1 MEDTLAKCGDKKVG
15 LIRLDSGFFQ
25 QDILQ
30 YLEEKKLNY
39 IVAAKFNQPIQRFI
53 HNQKGWIAIDDGIEI
68 CEQQYKASSWDAE
81 RPMVIIRQKIKER
94 PQATGRTLRLFADD
108 EIHRNY
114 RYSAYITNLEF
125 SCAEVWRLYR
135 GRGDAENRIKELKYD
150 FGFDSFNL
158 KDFYAT
164 EAALTFVMIAY
175 NLMSIFRMFVLQE
188 KTQKTLTTL
197 RYRVFAIGASF
208 EDLSEIIVQ
217 NIRRITGFDRVMVY
231 RFDTDGC
238 GHVIAEDKRENLNSF
253 YGLRYPATDVP
264 EPARRLYKL
273 NYIRMIPHVD
283 YQWVHL
289 PNHPV
294 SDEPFDLSFCNL
306 RSVSPMHVE
315 YLKNMGVKASMSISL
330 LKDNELWGLVA
341 CHHYQPKY
349 IPYEIRAAC
358 EFLGKVM
365 SLHLVAKAEQEDL
378 IYQMNLKD
386 RLSKL
391 FENLSQIVDVADGL
405 EENLTS
411 LQCLVDSGGVAL
423 CFPVTIL
430 LSQTPDFPSPK
441 ASLHKLRTPR

>member
-1 MEDTLAKCGDKKVG
+1 MSHPLSQSNLQNLAEIPITAENVNLTNCAREQIHIPQSIQPHGALIIINPDTFEIIQVSCNVESFFGYTYEDILKQPLQNIIGQSSIDKILGCLERNFSMINPIRVWIQGRELNLIIHENQGFIFLEFELIDSDYRNDFITFYNITKKVV
-15 LIRLDSGFFQ
+15 DQ
-25 QDILQ
+25 MQ
-30 YLEEKKLNY
+30 
-39 IVAAKFNQPIQRFI
+39 
-53 HNQKGWIAIDDGIEI
+53 
-68 CEQQYKASSWDAE
+68 SS
-81 RPMVIIRQKIKER
+81 
-94 PQATGRTLRLFADD
+94 
-108 EIHRNY
+108 
-114 RYSAYITNLEF
+114 
-125 SCAEVWRLYR
+125 
-135 GRGDAENRIKELKYD
+135 
-150 FGFDSFNL
+150 
-158 KDFYAT
+158 
-164 EAALTFVMIAY
+164 
-175 NLMSIFRMFVLQE
+175 
-188 KTQKTLTTL
+188 
-197 RYRVFAIGASF
+197 ASF

-378 IYQMNLKD
+378 IYQMSLKD

-405 EENLTS
+405 EEKSFFTFYLFQFTTFWQPEWIRKGSHGHARNDAHDI
-411 LQCLVDSGGVAL
+411 VVFAEE
-423 CFPVTIL
+423 I
-430 LSQTPDFPSPK
+430 
-441 ASLHKLRTPR
+441 